1 MLLVFAAGPRT
12 NKEGVVP
19 FESGMESF
27 KRAAED
33 AGSVCG
39 DDGRILRAE
48 EAATGVDIARRKRP
62 RKNTRETAP

>member
-1 MLLVFAAGPRT
+1 MTLVLLVFVAGPTT

-27 KRAAED
+27 KRSAED

-39 DDGRILRAE
+39 EDGRILRAE
-48 EAATGVDIARRKRP
+48 EARKGVDVASRRRP
-62 RKNTRETAP
+62 RKKMR